1 MALKIFADCQT
12 GSVSI
17 PGMICVKQ
25 LKNTDTNFKKVDFFD
40 TQVDLLFMKLMLHFC
55 HVKQINSQP
64 THLSLEL
71 LLHLQIS
78 RGTEDF

>member
-25 LKNTDTNFKKVDFFD
+25 LKNTDTNFKKVDFF
-40 TQVDLLFMKLMLHFC
+40 LHPGGPFIYEA
-55 HVKQINSQP
+55 HVTFLPCEANQQSAN
-64 THLSLEL
+64 TSLA
-71 LLHLQIS
+71 
-78 RGTEDF
+78 